1 MKTTLLLALLA
12 PVLAAQAPVLTHGPF
27 RGHVDATSLHV
38 WARASEP
45 GDYTL
50 HLVALADGAPR
61 TFTAA
66 ATAERDL
73 VLHFAATGL
82 PAGSAHTLRI
92 TRGDV
97 VVHAGEAAWTTAMP
111 DGASAA
117 TFAFGSC
124 ANERTHPEQPI
135 WGRILARAPHGLVLL
150 GDTPYI
156 DLGTTAARRAR
167 HRDFF
172 AHPGVAAAQRAIPTW
187 TTWDDHDYAAND
199 EFGAVP
205 GSETARGV
213 FVEFHAH
220 GSYGDGTRG
229 IWTRCRQGPIEVF
242 VLDTRSCADTEPSL
256 LAPGA
261 RTLLGKAQTEWLQ
274 QGLRASTA
282 AIKVL
287 ACGMVWNGAVRP
299 GKKDCWG
306 NWAAERDALFAWL
319 GTQRIEGVVLVS
331 GDVHRSRVLL
341 HPTAAVVGY
350 DLPEFVTSPLAQN
363 VLESNAVAAPGL
375 LFDAGEANA
384 CLFLSASV
392 DADARVTLRAVFQAG
407 DGREFHVRE
416 FGPDV
421 LHWPDAAAA
430 YRRAVAAMRAAFG
443 ERYERMPE
451 SSPDVQLPEAERR
464 AAVVAAAPAFEA
476 WQQAQLAERCRF
488 RATSQEPGLSEFMH
502 ELFLGLYDL
511 QALGVLRVQ
520 QAVADGDAETAVRG
534 VSAHLALARHLH
546 QEPGGIA
553 WATAAAL
560 EREVVAMH
568 GAIAAAFD
576 DAVESRVLDEVRAHL
591 AKRRGLAEAA
601 VAMRIETMRLFEG
614 TMDALRLGGDRQAAA
629 ARTLAAEVRRAFLAR
644 VGPFFA
650 LGDAVTEENLAA
662 SCEQWTQL
670 GEAMVAAAK
679 ERAQA
684 LQALR
689 EPGAPGVDVAAE
701 LGLEL
706 ARLLTPNLPDTLRAQ
721 SDALRGLRDLVR

>member
-1 MKTTLLLALLA
+1 MRTSILVALLA
-12 PVLAAQAPVLTHGPF
+12 PVLTAQTPGLTHGPF
-27 RGHVDATSLHV
+27 RGHVDATAMHV

-61 TFTAA
+61 AFTAA

-92 TRGDV
+92 TRGDA
-97 VVHAGEAAWTTAMP
+97 VVHAGEAAWTTSLP
-111 DGASAA
+111 DAASAA

-124 ANERTHPEQPI
+124 ANERSHREQPI
-135 WGRILARAPHGLVLL
+135 WDRILARAPHGLVLL

-156 DLGTTAARRAR
+156 DLGTTVARRAR

-172 AHPGVAAAQRAIPTW
+172 AHPGVAAALRAIPTW

-213 FVEFHAH
+213 FVEYHAH

-256 LAPGA
+256 LAPGE
-261 RTLLGKAQTEWLQ
+261 RSLLGKAQTGWLQ

-306 NWAAERDALFAWL
+306 NWLAERDALFAWL
-319 GTQRIEGVVLVS
+319 GEQRIEGVVLVS
-331 GDVHRSRVLL
+331 GDVHRSRVIL
-341 HPTAAVVGY
+341 HPTAAIVGY

-363 VLESNAVAAPGL
+363 VLESNAVPAPGL
-375 LFDAGEANA
+375 VFDAGEAHS
-384 CLFLSASV
+384 CLFLTASV
-392 DADARVTLRAVFQAG
+392 DVDSRATLRAVFQAG
-407 DGREFHVRE
+407 DGREFHTRE
-416 FGPDV
+416 FAPET
-421 LHWPDAAAA
+421 LHRADAAAA
-430 YRRAVAAMRAAFG
+430 YRRAVELLQVAFG

-451 SSPDVQLPEAERR
+451 SEPISHETVA
-464 AAVVAAAPAFEA
+464 AAAPALAA
-476 WQQAQLAERCRF
+476 WQQAQLTERCRF
-488 RATSQEPGLSEFMH
+488 RSTSREPGLSEYMG
-502 ELFLGLYDL
+502 ELFLGLYKL
-511 QALGVLRVQ
+511 QALAVARVQ

-534 VSAHLALARHLH
+534 VSAHLTLARHLQ

-568 GAIAAAFD
+568 GAIAGAFE
-576 DAVESRVLDEVRAHL
+576 DAVEARVLGEVRAHL
-591 AKRRGLAEAA
+591 DKRRSVAEAA
-601 VAMRIETMRLFEG
+601 VAMRIETMQLFEF

-644 VGPFFA
+644 VGPVFA
-650 LGDAVTEENLAA
+650 LGDAVTEENFAA
-662 SCEQWTQL
+662 SCEQWAQL
-670 GEAMVAAAK
+670 GAAMGEAAK
-679 ERAQA
+679 ERSQA
-684 LQALR
+684 LQALK
-689 EPGAPGVDVAAE
+689 EPGAPGADVAAD
-701 LGLEL
+701 LGLWL
-706 ARLLTPNLPDTLRAQ
+706 ARMLAPNLPDMLRTQ
-721 SDALRGLRDLVR
+721 IEALQGLRDVVR